1 MYSLLISH
9 QDAAWIVPGS
19 TLRCTTPSDVYLLL
33 KSSDFVSKDLVQ
45 LRELEV
51 MKQRLVSNSSS
62 EGQSPTT
69 VRPTLVL
76 KKYFAIPTSHEFR
89 CFVRA
94 GQFICISQRDTGTF
108 FEHLQDQDAQFK
120 IRKLL
125 QKFYFDVLSPLQNTD
140 SQSSLRR
147 NFFPIDDF
155 VWDAYISRDMSR
167 VFLIDV
173 NPFLERTDALLWT
186 WSEVEDIAER
196 WSRGEEGSDD
206 EADEDDDD
214 DDDQTVMRIFTDGRE
229 PMLIRPNG
237 QGTQPMQQTRV
248 LLPHLRTITSRAQT
262 TQSFPTYSR
271 NMVPSDV
278 VGAAEGNNI
287 AEFAKEWNHK
297 IAQIAVED
305 IDGDEDEVMPGP
317 GR

>member
-1 MYSLLISH
+1 
-9 QDAAWIVPGS
+9 
-19 TLRCTTPSDVYLLL
+19 
-33 KSSDFVSKDLVQ
+33 
-45 LRELEV
+45 
-51 MKQRLVSNSSS
+51 MKQSNLPNGLN
-62 EGQSPTT
+62 EDQSTT
-69 VRPTLVL
+69 NVRPTLVL
-76 KKYFAIPTSHEFR
+76 KKFFAIPTSHEFR

-94 GQFICISQRDTGTF
+94 GRLICISQRDTGTF
-108 FEHLQDQDAQFK
+108 FEHLQDQDEQYK

-125 QKFYFDVLSPLQNTD
+125 LKFYSDVLSST
-140 SQSSLRR
+140 QSENGENSSRR
-147 NFFPIDDF
+147 NPFPIDDF

-196 WSRGEEGSDD
+196 WSRGEEDSDD
-206 EADEDDDD
+206 EADEDDDS
-214 DDDQTVMRIFTDGRE
+214 DDQTVMRIFTDGRE
-229 PMLIRPNG
+229 PILIRPNG
-237 QGTQPMQQTRV
+237 QEDHPRQALGF

-287 AEFAKEWNHK
+287 AEFAREWNHK
-297 IAQIAVED
+297 IAQVASED
-305 IDGDEDEVMPGP
+305 IDGDEDQVLPVP